1 MKFGI
6 ISELNMHNAN
16 YGNRL
21 QAYALNSYLNKKYNN
36 NYFESLY
43 FDFYDKNYI
52 TKNYI
57 KNYIKLN
64 LKKMKNIFFKTN
76 KENNMIKKRVYNAN
90 KFTFKYIN
98 LSCKSISWKDLSK
111 LNYDAFIVGSDVVW
125 SQVKNNIHRL
135 RFLNFKT
142 MKKYKKISY
151 SASFGKNWVPK
162 ENEKI
167 LKKMLDDFDF
177 ISVREKNSLELLK
190 KIGITNAV
198 HTVDPTLLLKKED
211 WRKIEKKV
219 VIDKKYIFVY
229 LLGKDIDARRK
240 ISEFALKNNLL
251 IVNIPNANE
260 VYDKVDD
267 VFGDIKLNDCSP
279 EEWIYLIDNAE
290 YIITD
295 SFHGTVFST
304 IFEKKFLVFKRNTK
318 VDINNR
324 MTDYLSNISQSD
336 KFVDNFENVDRMEWD
351 YTTINNNLSNL
362 IIFSKEYL
370 DKAIGCVENV
380 K

>member
-1 MKFGI
+1 
-6 ISELNMHNAN
+6 
-16 YGNRL
+16 
-21 QAYALNSYLNKKYNN
+21 
-36 NYFESLY
+36 
-43 FDFYDKNYI
+43 
-52 TKNYI
+52 
-57 KNYIKLN
+57 
-64 LKKMKNIFFKTN
+64 
-76 KENNMIKKRVYNAN
+76 
-90 KFTFKYIN
+90 
-98 LSCKSISWKDLSK
+98 
-111 LNYDAFIVGSDVVW
+111 
-125 SQVKNNIHRL
+125 
-135 RFLNFKT
+135 
-142 MKKYKKISY
+142 
-151 SASFGKNWVPK
+151 
-162 ENEKI
+162 
-167 LKKMLDDFDF
+167 MLDDFDF